1 MSEKVG
7 ALVPR
12 LKTKYG
18 RPVYKTKSG
27 GLVSEKSVT
36 LKDGNKF
43 INIPSIHEGIQYSD
57 DEIFDMYKQG
67 KIKATS
73 SHKDI
78 ESAEKAAKKR
88 SDKAFEGIDLSK
100 YKAGGFVTRRG
111 PIR

>member
-1 MSEKVG
+1 MTEKVG
-7 ALVPR
+7 VIVPK

-27 GLVSEKSVT
+27 RHVSEKSIT
-36 LKDGNKF
+36 LKDNNKF
-43 INIPSIHEGIQYSD
+43 INIPSIHNGVQYGE
-57 DEIFDMYKQG
+57 DEIFDMYKKG

-78 ESAEKAAKKR
+78 KSAEEAAQKR
-88 SDKAFEGIDLSK
+88 SDKAFEGIDLNK